1 VGFAVKV
8 RGSELLACAAA
19 SGFILGL
26 AATLTFGASHI
37 LQLPALSLALSR
49 AIFVAKHVFQ
59 LLRLLGLEGFSSLV
73 FSLGLGIFLNNLM
86 VVGIIA
92 TAPILIF
99 KAKPFSDK
107 HFGKLY
113 QRYGLRLFKPI
124 GWRAYKVLAIILP
137 FYALALQFYLIGGTV
152 LSLGLDPFKL
162 CFLIPELSA
171 IISTCLI
178 AVQPSMSENPLN
190 RLPAYSEL
198 MRKAMPIIVS
208 ILFLA
213 AILESYQ
220 LLSVF

>member
-1 VGFAVKV
+1 MKV

-26 AATLTFGASHI
+26 AATLILGVGHI
-37 LQLPALSLALSR
+37 FQLPALSLALSR
-49 AIFVAKHVFQ
+49 AIFVAKYVFQ
-59 LLRLLGLEGFSSLV
+59 FLQFLGLEGFSSLV

-86 VVGIIA
+86 VIGIIA
-92 TAPILIF
+92 AAPILIF

-113 QRYGLRLFKPI
+113 QRYGLWLFKPI
-124 GWRAYKVLAIILP
+124 GWKAYRVLAIVLP
-137 FYALALQFYLIGGTV
+137 FYALALQFYLIGGTA

-171 IISTCLI
+171 IIFTCLM
-178 AVQPSMSENPLN
+178 AVQPSMSENPLD
-190 RLPAYSEL
+190 RLPAYSKL
-198 MRKAMPIIVS
+198 MKKAMPIIIS

-213 AILESYQ
+213 AILEAYQ